1 MKKRKRYDESIQ
13 KGDAAFSENNW
24 KLAKQYYSDALT
36 VFETEK
42 HPLDQIALIETKLK
56 EEEQAKLAENQ
67 KNQQFDA
74 LLQEGDL
81 LLEEQNFLSAKSKYQ
96 EAKTLF
102 PDRSIV
108 DQKLQHLNT
117 LYDQYLS
124 KQRKD
129 SVYNALIT
137 SADGLFTAK
146 DWPNA
151 EKSIM
156 MRWK

>member
-1 MKKRKRYDESIQ
+1 MKLQHLAAVDEKRKRYDENIK

-36 VFETEK
+36 VFDNEK
-42 HPLDQIALIETKLK
+42 HPLDQIALIETKLQ

-74 LLQEGDL
+74 FIQEGDL
-81 LLEEQNFLSAKSKYQ
+81 LLEEQNFLSAKSKYL
-96 EAKTLF
+96 EAKALF

-117 LYDQYLS
+117 LYDQYLEG
-124 KQRKD
+124 KERI
-129 SVYNALIT
+129 VCTIH
-137 SADGLFTAK
+137 
-146 DWPNA
+146 
-151 EKSIM
+151 
-156 MRWK
+156 